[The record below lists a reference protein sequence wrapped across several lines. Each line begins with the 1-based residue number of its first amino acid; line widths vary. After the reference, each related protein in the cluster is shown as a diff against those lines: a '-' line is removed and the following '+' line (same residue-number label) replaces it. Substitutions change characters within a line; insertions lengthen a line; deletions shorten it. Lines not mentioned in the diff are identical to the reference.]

1 MTVLVERVRDRI
13 WRNRAFWGVLIATLL
28 MTFIT
33 DGLLIERLRTQLI
46 GERTEQARLLT
57 RYVAEMVALNPQD
70 ERGIRTLIQ
79 TVVRGAIHYAQVV
92 REGAALIEARS
103 LEATH
108 FNLTPL
114 NGAEP
119 RRRIQ
124 RLDLSDGP
132 LLDVIEPLPGLDGYV
147 RLGFSLSSASYA
159 LMKETF
165 SIVGISIGAWFGMV
179 LLFAGFFWVY
189 VGRRAKHPEETALEA
204 ATSYEPAG
212 SALELNGLRI
222 DDARKIVVGT
232 DGQIIP
238 LSPKEYRLLML
249 LASEPGRVFSEE
261 EIRRKLWP
269 DGQAMT
275 RKDVTHYVYLLRRKL
290 EDHAVSAE
298 LIENVRG
305 HGYKIST

>member
-1 MTVLVERVRDRI
+1 
-13 WRNRAFWGVLIATLL
+13 VLIATLL

-33 DGLLIERLRTQLI
+33 DGLLIQRLRAQLI

-92 REGAALIEARS
+92 REGAALIEERS
-103 LEATH
+103 PEATH
-108 FNLTPL
+108 FNLTPPE
-114 NGAEP
+114 GAEL
-119 RRRIQ
+119 RQRIQ
-124 RLDLSDGP
+124 RINLSGGP
-132 LLDVIEPLPGLDGYV
+132 LLDIIEPLPGLDGYV

-165 SIVGISIGAWFGMV
+165 SIVGISIGAWFAMV

-204 ATSYEPAG
+204 ETSYEYEPAG

-222 DDARKIVVGT
+222 DDARKVVVGT

-238 LSPKEYRLLML
+238 LSPKEYRLLTL

-261 EIRRKLWP
+261 EIRRELWP

-290 EDHAVSAE
+290 ENHAVSAE